1 MTDSLPLS
9 LIISWIVFTGFISS
23 HQRLTR
29 TFGVQSQGY
38 LIALHGSV
46 FIGSLVGLG
55 LLVYCF
61 MQVGVWYWPIV
72 LFVFGSLI
80 GWLLFSVIDAII
92 GQTGMSILAFIGWP
106 ASAVWSFLI
115 IRGLHL

>member
-9 LIISWIVFTGFISS
+9 LIISWVVFTGFVSS
-23 HQRLTR
+23 HQRHTR
-29 TFGVQSQGY
+29 TFGGKSQGY
-38 LIALHGSV
+38 LLALRSSV

-55 LLVYCF
+55 LLGYYF
-61 MQVGVWYWPIV
+61 MQVAGWYWPIF

-80 GWLLFSVIDAII
+80 SWLLFSVIDSII

-106 ASAVWSFLI
+106 SSAVWSFLI
-115 IRGLHL
+115 IRGLHP